1 MEKIRTNAAGID
13 IGSKQVF
20 VSLEGGIVK
29 SFETFTSDLE
39 SLSRYLKDNGVTTVA
54 MEATG
59 SYWYVLYDILA
70 AAGID
75 A

>member
-39 SLSRYLKDNGVTTVA
+39 SLSHYLKDNGVTTVA
-54 MEATG
+54 IGMCCT
-59 SYWYVLYDILA
+59 ILLRQRV
-70 AAGID
+70 
-75 A
+75 